1 MYSQNVR
8 LLAWLLQKSVKRSGR
23 LGWVISELIRDPV
36 APRRWTFTLPAT
48 TSSST
53 NLLTI
58 SENSNLLVPMLIK
71 KTLKT
76 HLKLAIAIW
85 TYQEKTFAR
94 LRCYRGRIGCQM
106 ITMRRVCVGVTRIL
120 SYQVTDPRK
129 WKGFPVWN
137 GDSLVTKN
145 EMKSIER

>member
-1 MYSQNVR
+1 M
-8 LLAWLLQKSVKRSGR
+8 SV
-23 LGWVISELIRDPV
+23 
-36 APRRWTFTLPAT
+36 
-48 TSSST
+48 
-53 NLLTI
+53 
-58 SENSNLLVPMLIK
+58 M
-71 KTLKT
+71 TLKLFRDIVVLVYNLFHT
-76 HLKLAIAIW
+76 YAVDTIKVSLIFFLFFFFFFAVVVFDANIIRHLNPEVQKTESLQPPEGEALEKNKTICRHLR

-94 LRCYRGRIGCQM
+94 LRFYRGRIGCQM